1 MRCSI
6 AGEATVVGT
15 SLRPIASIFATASKS
30 FRLREVGVCN
40 TSSTAVAVALVRIT
54 NTTGQG
60 AGLTEAEWDDDGLAP
75 TVTGF
80 AGHTADAGIGDKMR
94 EWTLAG
100 TAGSGVIWTFGDSGI
115 EVAAGTSN
123 GVGIIIPT
131 GTGQTCKYYFDWD
144 E

>member
-15 SLRPIASIFATASKS
+15 SARPIASLYATSTKS

-40 TSSTAVAVALVRIT
+40 TTATEVAVALVRLT

-60 AGLTEAEWDDDGLAP
+60 AGLTEAEWDDDGVTP
-75 TVTGF
+75 VITGF
-80 AGHTADAGIGDKMR
+80 AGHTADGGIGDKLR
-94 EWTLAG
+94 EWVLGA
-100 TAGSGVIWTFGDSGI
+100 AKGSGVIWTFGDSGI

-123 GVGIIIPT
+123 GVGIIVPT
-131 GTGQTCKYYFDWD
+131 GTGQICKYYFDWD